1 MDQEFLRQK
10 LTSHTMDSK
19 WGGKTERIEVTHNV
33 EQAEFTRD
41 ALSKTLYSRIFDY
54 LVNVSLCKIH
64 VNLVSFSQYR
74 LSLVNVS

>member
-1 MDQEFLRQK
+1 
-10 LTSHTMDSK
+10 MDSK

-54 LVNVSLCKIH
+54 LVNVSLFKIH
-64 VNLVSFSQYR
+64 VNLISFSQDR
-74 LSLVNVS
+74 LSIVNVS